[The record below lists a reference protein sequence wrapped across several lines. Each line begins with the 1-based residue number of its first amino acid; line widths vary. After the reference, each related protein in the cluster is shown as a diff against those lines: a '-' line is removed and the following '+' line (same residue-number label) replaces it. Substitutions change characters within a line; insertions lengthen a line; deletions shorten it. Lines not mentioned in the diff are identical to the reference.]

1 MKKLLLGVII
11 ILLLALT
18 GITVVKGF
26 NIGNLSILGL
36 QDIQKNNEDLD
47 QKVKQAT
54 KLASTD
60 YQFKLDS
67 LNDEVKALESEKTKY
82 EDMVNVS
89 TEGEVQV
96 ASQIHDYKIDFLW
109 IKIENHAKSEGVIM
123 KMELTRGTSG
133 AQDVYNLNFT
143 ATGSYIGIANFI
155 SAIEDDS
162 ELGFKI
168 EEFKMTSQSTQN
180 SSKSGVN
187 KNNTTEDE
195 NTNTNSNTVQATF
208 TCKDIT
214 IKGLSTNIV
223 NQDNTTNDNQNTND
237 NTNNTDTNNT
247 IDENGNVA
255 E

>member
-67 LNDEVKALESEKTKY
+67 LNDEVKALESEKAKY

-89 TEGEVQV
+89 TEGEVQA

-109 IKIENHAKSEGVIM
+109 IKIENHAKSEGVVM
-123 KMELTRGTSG
+123 KMELTRGASG

-143 ATGSYIGIANFI
+143 ATGSYIGIADFI

-168 EEFKMTSQSTQN
+168 EEFKMTAQSTESTSQSG
-180 SSKSGVN
+180 SD
-187 KNNTTEDE
+187 KNNNTEGE
-195 NTNTNSNTVQATF
+195 
-208 TCKDIT
+208 I
-214 IKGLSTNIV
+214 
-223 NQDNTTNDNQNTND
+223 
-237 NTNNTDTNNT
+237 
-247 IDENGNVA
+247 
-255 E
+255 